1 MYILKLTMIFNQKS
15 SILFLGDFMAY
26 SFKGNLSFGFVYIPV
41 TLHLVIKDSRVSFR
55 LFDQKTKSKIQYK
68 KTCIDCDGRE
78 VKNEDIIKGFEYE
91 DGKFVMVS
99 EDDFEKIKTTKDK
112 SITIEQFISLSEVD
126 PIYYD
131 KSYFIVPT
139 GAEKAYSLLVKAMK
153 NEKKAGLGK
162 TVLGTKESLVL
173 IRPQNDYLVLSTLF
187 FQEEIKEYPH
197 KIEKVSLQT
206 SEIHL
211 AKMLINEMTNSF
223 NPHLYH
229 DEYAKKINKLIEM
242 KIKGNKII
250 APKEKKENH
259 IRDLMDALQTS
270 LNQINNE
277 KPKKRN
283 SKKKSNSS
291 SLNLS

>member
-1 MYILKLTMIFNQKS
+1 MYILEVTMIFNQKS

-26 SFKGNLSFGFVYIPV
+26 SFKGNLSFGFVYIPI
-41 TLHLVIKDSRVSFR
+41 TLHLIVKDSRVSFR

-78 VKNEDIIKGFEYE
+78 VKNEDIIKGYEYE

-112 SITIEQFISLSEVD
+112 NITIEQFINLSEVD

-131 KSYFIVPT
+131 KSYFVVPT

-153 NEKKAGLGK
+153 EEKKAGIGK
-162 TVLGTKESLVL
+162 TVLGTKESLIL
-173 IRPQNDYLVLSTLF
+173 IRAQDNHLVLSTLF
-187 FQEEIKEYPH
+187 FQEEIKDYPH
-197 KIEKVSLQT
+197 KEEKVTFQA
-206 SEIHL
+206 SELRL
-211 AKMLINEMTNSF
+211 AKLLIKEMTDTF
-223 NPHLYH
+223 NPKLYH

-270 LNQINNE
+270 LNQFSN
-277 KPKKRN
+277 KKTKKGN
-283 SKKKSNSS
+283 SKKKGSS
-291 SLNLS
+291 SLNIS